1 MFAWTYNAMP
11 DIDPN
16 LIVYNLNVDSKIEPI
31 KQKMRSF
38 APKNNLVID
47 DEVEKLLQVSFIRQV

>member
-1 MFAWTYNAMP
+1 MP